1 VENSSP
7 SPTSAASPTVFPPNA
22 FNPGLTFLTF
32 TGALLI
38 LCIVVIIGLVGWIAV
53 HGFDIA
59 LLNRSLVGF
68 FGIGL
73 QSVAEIVVVLYLLV
87 VLPSIAHTSLRD
99 LGFRAPSASDA
110 FKIAGAVISM
120 FVLVTALGS
129 LLTTALHFKT
139 QELAV
144 QVFLHMHGLDK
155 ALFALFA
162 VVIGPV
168 TEELFFRIFL
178 FNAMRKWWGFWP
190 AAVVS
195 SILFGLAHG
204 QQPFTA
210 VMVVSLSF
218 PLAIGGVILCLIYV
232 RTGSA
237 WSNIIT
243 HASFNALSLLLI
255 SIAPQFAK

>member
-1 VENSSP
+1 MENSSP
-7 SPTSAASPTVFPPNA
+7 SPTSAASPTAFPPNA
-22 FNPGLTFLTF
+22 FSPGPTILTFV
-32 TGALLI
+32 GALLI
-38 LCIVVIIGLVGWIAV
+38 LVVVVIIGLVAWIVV
-53 HGFDIA
+53 HGFDVP
-59 LLNRSLVGF
+59 LLNRSLTGL

-73 QSVAEIVVVLYLLV
+73 QSIAEIVVILYLLV
-87 VLPSIAHTSLRD
+87 VLPSISHTSLRD
-99 LGFRAPSASDA
+99 LGFRAPSTSDA
-110 FKIAGAVISM
+110 VKIAGAIIAM

-155 ALFALFA
+155 ALFAFFA
-162 VVIGPV
+162 VIVGPV

-190 AAVVS
+190 AALVS

-210 VMVVSLSF
+210 AMVISLSL